1 MICIKLLQHPDR
13 DKETTALF
21 APILQEFNSSFSPD
35 LKGGLLPTLLCESI
49 ANFLDRI
56 NAMCLDVA
64 NLQIRTKISTQIKL
78 CGIAYE
84 HLKFQEK
91 LDSRNITL
99 LCTTEWIRASLKKA
113 LFNKTVD
120 IKDLGEY
127 DGRQYSKV
135 PPAYISFLLDPMMKQ
150 ERWQVYLTG
159 MISLLTSGK
168 NLLVHPELCP
178 ETLLLDMRDLSKLQ
192 LDYEHIVTAATMMA
206 NISHVLSVSKHA
218 ANREV

>member
-1 MICIKLLQHPDR
+1 MICIELLQHPDR

-78 CGIAYE
+78 YGIAYE
-84 HLKFQEK
+84 RLKFQEK

-120 IKDLGEY
+120 IKVHPEQ
-127 DGRQYSKV
+127 QYSKV
-135 PPAYISFLLDPMMKQ
+135 PPAYISFLLDAMMKE